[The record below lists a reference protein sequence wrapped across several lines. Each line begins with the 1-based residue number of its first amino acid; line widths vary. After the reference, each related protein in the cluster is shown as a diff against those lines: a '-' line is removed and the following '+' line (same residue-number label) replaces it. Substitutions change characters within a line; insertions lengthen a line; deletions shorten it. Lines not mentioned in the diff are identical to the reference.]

1 MILMIVLVQ
10 QEKIYITTK
19 TNISFPKTNNWDE
32 SHLVL
37 NKTET
42 YKFKGSDNIP

>member
-19 TNISFPKTNNWDE
+19 RNISFPKTNHWDE
-32 SHLVL
+32 SHLVV
-37 NKTET
+37 NKTKI
-42 YKFKGSDNIP
+42 YKFKGRDNIP